1 MIVTRIK
8 RKTII
13 TSVQISKPERYK
25 PIDIRLPS
33 NVTRITGILVTTTAT
48 WQNAGTVTL
57 LAYDSSDIFFMDFV
71 TPGNIVP
78 SDEALMG
85 IEDSVIDSDK
95 PWVSGKVP
103 QLNPVR
109 IAGDNVCLKAWFKG
123 SEYDKPFTLTIYIEV
138 EAAEEYIGTEPEH
151 PEVEEEQQTIIL

>member
-8 RKTII
+8 RKTVV
-13 TSVQISKPERYK
+13 TAVQISKPERYK
-25 PIDIRLPS
+25 PIDIRIPS
-33 NVTRITGILVTTTAT
+33 NVTRITGILVTTTAS
-48 WQNAGTVTL
+48 WKNAGTVTL
-57 LAYDSSDIFFMDFV
+57 QAYDTSDIFYMDFV
-71 TPGNIVP
+71 TPHNTVL

-103 QLNPVR
+103 QLNPVQ
-109 IAGDNVCLKAWFKG
+109 IAGDNVCFRAWFKG
-123 SEYDKPFTLTIYIEV
+123 AVYNEPFKLRIYVEV

-151 PEVEEEQQTIIL
+151 REVEQKPQTFIL